1 MHPDFLDFGF
11 VHLASYGVMTLAAY
25 VAAIG
30 YAYANR
36 RRMGLDEDRF
46 WNLVTAIVIGALLG
60 GKLLYVALYW
70 GDFGVTFGERL
81 HGVLADIRYGFVF
94 YGGLIGALALGGWY
108 ARRAKF
114 SFWLGADCFAPA
126 IALGHALGRI
136 GCFLAGCCY
145 GKIAPAW
152 AGVKF
157 THPHCL
163 VPQHLQGVPLY
174 PVQLVES
181 GANFALFFV
190 LHLLLKK
197 AAGYKKYGVVMLSYA
212 GGYAAIRFAAE
223 FLRGDDRGGVLLG
236 LSPSQLI
243 ALAAVAAAVVAA
255 RFLPD
260 RDKASHLAGKD

>member
-11 VHLASYGVMTLAAY
+11 IHLASYGVMTLVAY
-25 VAAIG
+25 AAAIG
-30 YAYANR
+30 YAYAHR
-36 RRMGLDEDRF
+36 RAMGLDEDRF

-60 GKLLYVALYW
+60 GKILYIALYW
-70 GDFGVTFGERL
+70 GEFGVTFAERL
-81 HGVLADIRYGFVF
+81 RGALADIRYGFVF
-94 YGGLIGALALGGWY
+94 YGGLIGALALGWWY

-126 IALGHALGRI
+126 IALGHAFGRI

-145 GKIAPAW
+145 GKAAPAW

-163 VPQHLQGVPLY
+163 VPQQLQGVPLY
-174 PVQLVES
+174 PVQLIES
-181 GANFALFFV
+181 GLNFALFLV

-197 AAGYKKYGVVMLSYA
+197 SAGYKKYGVVILAYA
-212 GGYAAIRFAAE
+212 GGYALIRFTTE
-223 FLRGDDRGGVLLG
+223 FFRGDDRGGVLLG

-243 ALAAVAAAVVAA
+243 AVGAVVLAAAAG
-255 RFLPD
+255 RFLPE
-260 RDKASHLAGKD
+260 RTPIARAGKD